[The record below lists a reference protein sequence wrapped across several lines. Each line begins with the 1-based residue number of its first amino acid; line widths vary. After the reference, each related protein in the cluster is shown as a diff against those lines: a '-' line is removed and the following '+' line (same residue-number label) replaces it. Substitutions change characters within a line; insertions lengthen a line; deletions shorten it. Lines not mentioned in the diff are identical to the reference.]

1 MKKQLPY
8 LLLLFI
14 LFSSSLF
21 AQIDQDV
28 PDSRVQTIAED
39 LIVQGSIAVGTD
51 AISGESFGFDTF
63 RLKENNLRIHFD
75 DTSTS
80 GTFPSN
86 DWRIAINDAA
96 NGGANYFAVEDA
108 TAGTIPFTLRAGAGA
123 NALFVSGTGG
133 NVGLGTDA
141 PVVELHVA
149 DGDSPAFRLE
159 QNGASG
165 FTPQTWDIAGN
176 ETNFFV
182 RDVTNGSTLPFRI
195 QPGAPTSALY
205 VAANGN
211 IGLGTAAP
219 SQKLDVEGSAD
230 VLDNLYVGAQIGVGT
245 TTPNASASLDLT
257 AADKGLLLN
266 RLTTAER
273 TTLAS
278 TAVAGMLVY
287 DTEDSQI
294 YFYNGTEWANQIT
307 DLTDVMTSISALQT
321 TVVSLQTAVTGL
333 QNENAAQQT
342 AITDLQNE
350 NAVQQTSITDLQ
362 NENIAQQ
369 TDITTLQNE
378 NTAHQTAI
386 TDLQNENAAQQAEI
400 DAINACACDGTLGLT
415 DFEQEPDGN
424 GIILEQNIP
433 NPFNSSTIINY
444 NIPTN
449 YSKAYIKVIS
459 ALGEVIY
466 DMPITKFGKG
476 SLTLNKSN
484 LQSAV
489 YFYSLY
495 VDGKKI
501 ATKRLVVN

>member
-1 MKKQLPY
+1 MKKLLPY
-8 LLLLFI
+8 LSVLFI
-14 LFSSSLF
+14 IFSSSLF
-21 AQIDQDV
+21 AQIDQDA
-28 PDSRVQTIAED
+28 PALRVQTIAED
-39 LIVQGSIAVGTD
+39 LIVQGSLAVGVD
-51 AISGESFGFDTF
+51 AASGENFGFDTF
-63 RLKENNLRIHFD
+63 RLKENNLQIHFD
-75 DTSTS
+75 DTSS
-80 GTFPSN
+80 SAGFPNN
-86 DWRIAINDAA
+86 DWRIVINDSGT
-96 NGGANYFAVEDA
+96 GGQNHFSIQDA
-108 TAGTIPFTLRAGAGA
+108 TAVTIPFKILAGAGN
-123 NALFVSGTGG
+123 NAFYINNSG
-133 NVGLGTDA
+133 NVGLGTDTPA
-141 PVVELHVA
+141 VELHVA
-149 DGDSPAFRLE
+149 DGDSPTFRLE
-159 QNGASG
+159 QNGTSG

-205 VAANGN
+205 VASNGN
-211 IGLGTAAP
+211 IGLGTATP

-257 AADKGLLLN
+257 APDKGLILN

-287 DTEDSQI
+287 DTEDNQI
-294 YFYNGTEWANQIT
+294 YFYNGAEWENQVT
-307 DLTDVMTSISALQT
+307 DLTDVMTSISALQSAVIDLQNDNT
-321 TVVSLQTAVTGL
+321 ALQTAVIDL

-350 NAVQQTSITDLQ
+350 NA
-362 NENIAQQ
+362 AQQ
-369 TDITTLQNE
+369 S
-378 NTAHQTAI
+378 
-386 TDLQNENAAQQAEI
+386 EI
-400 DAINACACDGTLGLT
+400 DAINACACDGTLSLT
-415 DFEQEPDGN
+415 DFEQEPDTN

-459 ALGEVIY
+459 SLGEVIY
-466 DMPITKFGKG
+466 DRPITKFGKG

-501 ATKRLVVN
+501 ATKRLVVK